1 MKRSTFLIGISIV
14 SVSIFALIILAH
26 IWGHSVHEAA
36 GHRQSWHDFAR
47 QAQQRYPQFMESS
60 NNESTGASST
70 WLVLLRLAVLA
81 GGALLF
87 WKAGGLLR
95 WIGAVFAAL
104 GTWSLLGPIWGS
116 LLLIAAFLLYKRM
129 TTNSPYTAPQEA
141 GAYSSPT
148 DIHVSRGQFLDEWE
162 RRQHKEE

>member
-1 MKRSTFLIGISIV
+1 MKRSTLLIGIAIV
-14 SVSIFALIILAH
+14 SVSIFALILLAH

-47 QAQQRYPQFMESS
+47 QAQQRYPQFLESS
-60 NNESTGASST
+60 NSEATGANST
-70 WLVLLRLAVLA
+70 WLGLLRLAVLT

-87 WKAGGLLR
+87 LKAGGLLR

-104 GTWSLLGPIWGS
+104 GTWSLLGPVWGS
-116 LLLIAAFLLYKRM
+116 LVLIAVFLFYKRM
-129 TTNSPYTAPQEA
+129 NTNSPYTAPQAA
-141 GAYSSPT
+141 GVYSSQP
-148 DIHVSRGQFLDEWE
+148 DVHVSRGQFLDEWE